1 VGERTRKERRRRKEE
16 KCEKWEKG
24 RGKRE
29 EGERKRNVRSGGK
42 EEKLLAV
49 FVSGRRI
56 GQNFSYEVSCCFC
69 FGLEFR
75 NLGLRVWSGAG
86 D

>member
-1 VGERTRKERRRRKEE
+1 VGERTRKERRRR
-16 KCEKWEKG
+16 
-24 RGKRE
+24 
-29 EGERKRNVRSGGK
+29 K

-56 GQNFSYEVSCCFC
+56 GQNFSYEASCCLC

-75 NLGLRVWSGAG
+75 NLDLRVWSEALE
-86 D
+86 DFF